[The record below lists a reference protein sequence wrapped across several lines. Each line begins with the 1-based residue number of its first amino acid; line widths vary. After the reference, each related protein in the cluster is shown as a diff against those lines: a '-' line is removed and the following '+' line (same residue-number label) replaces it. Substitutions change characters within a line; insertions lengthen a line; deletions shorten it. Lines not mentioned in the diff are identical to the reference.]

1 MPTFR
6 NAPRKY
12 PESSHQANGKGS
24 NQASG
29 ENSSQANDFMAF
41 LDFGISDNYPSVNP
55 EDMLSTGPVFDPDL
69 LDSLHSSLYIPDL
82 SRNLHNERSKSAHFP
97 TLSANSGLNM
107 ATYPTMG
114 RSHTSHDTPT
124 VACASVEHPVYVY
137 ASSAGGAPTFL
148 SSQGGENAWTLPILL
163 TASKIRSDPNEI
175 DGIDVEMESVPDAR
189 REEDI
194 DVEMLYIS
202 EKIFE
207 YPGGRDILTTPLA
220 RNPLPS
226 SPPSRTPAQLA
237 LLPRIAHQITMQL
250 VQVRTSRVRIMPV
263 VHQCATH
270 NDFAVLTSAEFL
282 QSLGFDI
289 SSLDLNGNMEV
300 ILLSIAPN
308 SRKLLYRALRS
319 SISASIECESGATY
333 DEVSDDGN
341 YPDVTR
347 YSLPSLVQGA
357 QGKAP
362 VGCLKVAPAI
372 KIRRSLDPS
381 TVFGDGNGGGPIP
394 GEVKK
399 EGKQGK

>member
-194 DVEMLYIS
+194 DTPDNHATGS
-202 EKIFE
+202 
-207 YPGGRDILTTPLA
+207 GQDIK
-220 RNPLPS
+220 
-226 SPPSRTPAQLA
+226 
-237 LLPRIAHQITMQL
+237 
-250 VQVRTSRVRIMPV
+250 
-263 VHQCATH
+263 
-270 NDFAVLTSAEFL
+270 VLTSAEFL

-372 KIRRSLDPS
+372 KIRRMQRYFLH
-381 TVFGDGNGGGPIP
+381 T
-394 GEVKK
+394 
-399 EGKQGK
+399 